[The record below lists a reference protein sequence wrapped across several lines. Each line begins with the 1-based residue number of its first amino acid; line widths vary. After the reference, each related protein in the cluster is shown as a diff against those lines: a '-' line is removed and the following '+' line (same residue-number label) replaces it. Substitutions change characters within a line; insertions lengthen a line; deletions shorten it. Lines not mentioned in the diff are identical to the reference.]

1 MNITTVDRE
10 MLKSIDPA
18 VLFQETLRFKPDLL
32 QKTVLRQHG
41 DRTILNCTRQWG
53 KSTVVSVLAYHK
65 AKYRPGSLVLL
76 LSPSLRQSSELFR
89 KVLTVEEGD
98 ETALRKIEDSKLYMT
113 LENGSRIVSLPGRE
127 GTVRGYSGANLII
140 IDEASRVL
148 NELYIALKPMLAV
161 SEGSLILM
169 STPCGK
175 RGFFFKEWFEGRR
188 WKRFEINAYQ
198 CPRISKRFLEQE
210 RKSMPERWFM
220 QEYMCQFMETEEQLI
235 PYDLIQSAMT
245 DKTEPFF
252 KDMLDSSVRPFFEDS
267 A

>member
-10 MLKSIDPA
+10 ILKSLDPA
-18 VLFQETLRFKPDLL
+18 VLFQETLGLVPDLL
-32 QKTVLRQHG
+32 QKKVLRFDG
-41 DRTILNCTRQWG
+41 SRLLLNCTRQWG
-53 KSTVVSVLAYHK
+53 KSTVVAAKAYYT
-65 AKYRPGSLVLL
+65 AKHEPDSLILL

-89 KVLTVEEGD
+89 KVLTVNDGD
-98 ETALRKIEDSKLYMT
+98 ETAPRKVEDSKLYMT

-127 GTVRGYSGANLII
+127 GTVRGYSGARLII

-148 NELYIALKPMLAV
+148 NELYMALKPMLAV
-161 SEGSLILM
+161 SEGSLIMM

-175 RGFFFKEWFEGRR
+175 RGFFFNEWIKGRA
-188 WKRFEINAYQ
+188 WKRFEINATQ
-198 CPRISKRFLEQE
+198 CPRISKEFLEQE

-252 KDMLDSSVRPFFEDS
+252 KDMLDDKVRPFFEDS